1 MSCDVALMNY
11 MKQVKGMLLLA
22 NVELAVAVEASDFL
36 RNPLAPAGPCLW
48 SRSGFSSNYRT
59 WSVRMEHCSLIG
71 VRGNVFWVLGKAMVV
86 VVKSFADISNI
97 HWYCE
102 VLLVLVGHWVAFWYS
117 SLSALMLC
125 FIDQPPICYQF
136 IRNWYLMFSQS
147 FCHIGPVRVLT
158 VGAVSG
164 VLASV
169 VVPLGLRTRWWRFCS
184 CVIWL
189 YATHCEF
196 YSCIVLLDGE
206 SFRLDR
212 LRVALRCIS

>member
-1 MSCDVALMNY
+1 MSCNAALMNY
-11 MKQVKGMLLLA
+11 LQQVKGMLLLA
-22 NVELAVAVEASDFL
+22 NVELVVAVEAADFL

-48 SRSGFSSNYRT
+48 SRSGFSSNCRT

-71 VRGNVFWVLGKAMVV
+71 VRGYVFGSLERRWLWLLKV
-86 VVKSFADISNI
+86 FADISNI
-97 HWYCE
+97 HWCCE
-102 VLLVLVGHWVAFWYS
+102 VFLVIVGHWVAFWCS

-169 VVPLGLRTRWWRFCS
+169 VPLGLRTRWWRFCS
-184 CVIWL
+184 WVIWL

-196 YSCIVLLDGE
+196 YSCSVLLDGE

>member
-11 MKQVKGMLLLA
+11 VQQVKGMLLLA
-22 NVELAVAVEASDFL
+22 NVELAVAVEAADFL

-86 VVKSFADISNI
+86 VVKSFCRYFQYSLMLWGALSASGA
-97 HWYCE
+97 
-102 VLLVLVGHWVAFWYS
+102 LRAFWCS

-169 VVPLGLRTRWWRFCS
+169 VPLGLRTRWWRFCS
-184 CVIWL
+184 WVIWL
-189 YATHCEF
+189 YTTHCEF
-196 YSCIVLLDGE
+196 YSCSVLLDGE